1 MLTRMKLIHSLLILM
16 LTVLAACSPEQ
27 ATEPVTPG
35 QTAPGG
41 YLRVLVKV
49 ASVSAATR
57 APSPGENGDGLEEG
71 VRNENTIHDL
81 CIFIYDDSQG
91 EGLDAPGQTPFV
103 FMGYVSELTVDNG
116 TLSAVYPLLNYK
128 PSESHRAVVVANAGD
143 IRQNV
148 SDLGSLRTRLAAG
161 AWTEGSDISKASRF
175 LMASAFNGAKTSN
188 KEDGLIRLTN
198 AGEGSASNP
207 NYSVSVAV
215 ERVAARIDLMVS
227 RAENIEKGNRESLHY
242 DVKGTGSSL
251 RITHVLPVNL
261 MQSPSWMLKHVSV
274 GEDISSLLVCG
285 DETVAAGTP
294 SNYVVAPT
302 TSLKKTEV
310 TEQTLAQWYGKSRVA
325 NIRANYPSL
334 MDASAMMSNF
344 IPYALSQN
352 EDGYD
357 TVITLAYSNEN
368 TQTKDCHL
376 PQFMTGLLFRSIYH
390 PAVIFTDIDLNS
402 SLPESSEARDF
413 WLVRPTDS
421 KMDETDCIYFASLQL
436 AQEYVAVHPEIQA
449 SITGY
454 PGGVCYY
461 NLWIRHALDNSIDD
475 ADAVHETHPMEYGI
489 VRNNIYRIG
498 LSFTG
503 PGTPTPELTNPLN
516 IKSRIFVRR
525 WNFRPQPE
533 ILM

>member
-1 MLTRMKLIHSLLILM
+1 MKIIHSLLILM
-16 LTVLAACSPEQ
+16 LTVVAACSSKQ
-27 ATEPVTPG
+27 ATEPVTPVP
-35 QTAPGG
+35 TPPGG

-49 ASVSAATR
+49 ASISAASR

-81 CIFIYDDSQG
+81 CIFIYDDYQG
-91 EGLDAPGQTPFV
+91 EGLDAPEQTPFV
-103 FMGYVSELTVDNG
+103 FSGYVSELTVDNG
-116 TLSAVYPLLNYK
+116 SLSAVYPLLDYK
-128 PSESHRAVVVANAGD
+128 PSESHRAVVVANTGD
-143 IRQNV
+143 IRHNIT
-148 SDLGSLRTRLAAG
+148 DLGSLRTRLASH
-161 AWTEGSDISKASRF
+161 AWTEGPDISKASRF
-175 LMASAFNGAKTSN
+175 IMASAFNGAKTSN
-188 KEDGLIRLTN
+188 KEDGLIRMTN
-198 AGEGSASNP
+198 AGEGSAANP

-227 RAENIEKGNRESLHY
+227 RAGNIGKGNSESLHY

-251 RITHVLPVNL
+251 QITHVLPVNL
-261 MQSPSWMLKHVSV
+261 MQSPSWMLKHVST

-302 TSLKKTEV
+302 TSQKKPDV
-310 TEQTLAQWYGKSRVA
+310 TEQTLTQWYGETRVA
-325 NIRANYPSL
+325 NIRANYPTL
-334 MDASAMMSNF
+334 MDADARMSNF
-344 IPYALSQN
+344 IPHALSQN

-390 PAVIFTDIDLNS
+390 PAVIYTDINLNG
-402 SLPESSEARDF
+402 SLPASTEARDF
-413 WLVRPTDS
+413 WLVRPTDG
-421 KMDETDCIYFASLQL
+421 KMNESDCIYFASRQL
-436 AQEYVAVHPEIQA
+436 AEEYVAAHPEMQA
-449 SITGY
+449 TVTAY
-454 PGGVCYY
+454 PEGVCYY
-461 NLWIRHALDNSIDD
+461 NLWIRHALDNSIND

-503 PGTPTPELTNPLN
+503 PGTPTPELTDPLN